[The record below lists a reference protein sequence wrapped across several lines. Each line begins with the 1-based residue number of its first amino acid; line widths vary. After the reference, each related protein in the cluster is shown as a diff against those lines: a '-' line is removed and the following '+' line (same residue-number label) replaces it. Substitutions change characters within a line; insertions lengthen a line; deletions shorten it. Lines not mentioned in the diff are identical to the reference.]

1 MERRS
6 GLTWIKP
13 RSLSSRSQCNSGP
26 SSPRMDCK
34 TEPPTFIARRHNVNR
49 KTILSALLLATAAS
63 MSAGV
68 FATDNDMP
76 MASEASGAH
85 KMKPHSHVAEKAGA
99 SAASAPAAAPRRGHQ
114 GQGQVQ
120 AFPSRY
126 QVSLR
131 AGSEKS
137 PRFNSPDLRQRSSA
151 RCG

>member
-1 MERRS
+1 
-6 GLTWIKP
+6 
-13 RSLSSRSQCNSGP
+13 
-26 SSPRMDCK
+26 MDCK

-99 SAASAPAAAPRRGHQ
+99 SAASAPAAAPAEENKGRD
-114 GQGQVQ
+114 
-120 AFPSRY
+120 
-126 QVSLR
+126 
-131 AGSEKS
+131 KS
-137 PRFNSPDLRQRSSA
+137 KHFHPDTK
-151 RCG
+151 